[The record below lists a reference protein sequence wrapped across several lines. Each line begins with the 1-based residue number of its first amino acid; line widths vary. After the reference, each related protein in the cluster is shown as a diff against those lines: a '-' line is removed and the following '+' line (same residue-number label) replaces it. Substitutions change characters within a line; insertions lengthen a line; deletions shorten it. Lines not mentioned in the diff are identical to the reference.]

1 VQINITYDSS
11 TNAAPSAFFG
21 AITYVV
27 NLFDHLFT
35 NPITLNFDVGYGEVN
50 GQRSPTV
57 RWVIQ

>member
-1 VQINITYDSS
+1 LEACVQINITYDSS

-35 NPITLNFDVGYGEVN
+35 NPITLN